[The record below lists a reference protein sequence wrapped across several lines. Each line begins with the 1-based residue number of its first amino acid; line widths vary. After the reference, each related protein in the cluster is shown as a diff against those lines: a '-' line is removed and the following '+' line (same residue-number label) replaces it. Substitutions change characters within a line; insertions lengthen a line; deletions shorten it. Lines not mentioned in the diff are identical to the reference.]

1 MRDTRLLV
9 IFFLFSFSFVS
20 FLSLFSVSF
29 FDAANEIF
37 IACFFFSAFDDS
49 NFSRPKLGIF
59 EVSSLFVNV
68 NENNDGYQIGETK
81 QVAASWVR
89 AYSTNIQTRFSP
101 KRSSV
106 WENLIPRFRRNFTRR
121 IVFFLVAARF
131 RKRVVRRVSRNSSLR
146 AGLWNWISIFSAT
159 FFSSI
164 NSVKR

>member
-20 FLSLFSVSF
+20 FLSFFSVSF

-89 AYSTNIQTRFSP
+89 AYSTNIQTWFSP

-121 IVFFLVAARF
+121 IVFFWSQHDFGNALYDVFHETRVFVQVCEIEFQSSPWRF
-131 RKRVVRRVSRNSSLR
+131 SLQ
-146 AGLWNWISIFSAT
+146 
-159 FFSSI
+159 
-164 NSVKR
+164 

>member
-68 NENNDGYQIGETK
+68 NESNDG
-81 QVAASWVR
+81 
-89 AYSTNIQTRFSP
+89 
-101 KRSSV
+101 
-106 WENLIPRFRRNFTRR
+106 
-121 IVFFLVAARF
+121 
-131 RKRVVRRVSRNSSLR
+131 
-146 AGLWNWISIFSAT
+146 
-159 FFSSI
+159 
-164 NSVKR
+164 